1 MLQGQGQDKEYIWY
15 VLFSFFFFSFPL
27 AITKVESK
35 SYVVDLKEQTSK
47 FLQLLEENE
56 VFVSICIRNNCAEL
70 IAGLQIIYSKA
81 YKLPECGHSL
91 PLLCQKELFFT
102 CV

>member
-35 SYVVDLKEQTSK
+35 SYVVDLKEQTLK

-91 PLLCQKELFFT
+91 TLLCQKELFFT